1 MTKENQYTMI
11 RNLLSFFQ
19 TILGYKQASSDGI
32 DSDTIAFCKEDR
44 SIHTHDTDFYCGLQ
58 KLGTAAYQS
67 TDAFSA
73 AGHTHEYLPLS
84 GGTVNG
90 DTTITGTLS
99 NGDGISTDGGL
110 RVGGSSSFVG
120 TATFD
125 SNAIM
130 NATINSS
137 LKTNTH
143 IAVNKGRAIIN
154 SLASAG
160 SYVMLAKMNSTNGFF
175 THGTFGTDY
184 RLQYTAASV
193 VSEGKNEITH
203 TAYLLKEDGNTH
215 FPGTVTA
222 PAFSGKLNGNANTAS
237 KWQTSR
243 TITIGN
249 TGKSVDGSSNVA
261 WSLSEIGAA
270 PTNHTHE
277 YLPLSGGTVNGDTTI
292 AGTLSNG
299 DGMSTDGG
307 LRVGGS
313 SSFVG
318 TATFD
323 STATFKG
330 NAVMNG
336 MLTVKGINLTAGS
349 KLSSDDDMLM
359 LGSGSNAGY
368 VVISDDMVGNTAPT
382 NAGSNW
388 CIELGGNAFFS
399 SVSQSSDQRLKENI
413 QDVSTEFSEKYWDT
427 ENGLIHEYDWKKSG
441 KHATG
446 MIAQELLNYIPEAV
460 NYNVE
465 ADSYSVDYTS
475 ATCKIIGAMFKKI
488 KELEETIHA
497 LEER

>member
-1 MTKENQYTMI
+1 MI
-11 RNLLSFFQ
+11 SSIFAFFK
-19 TILGYKQASSDGI
+19 TILGYNHAAAEGI
-32 DSDTIAFCKEDR
+32 DTNTIAFCAEDK
-44 SIHTHDTDFYCGLQ
+44 SLHTHDTAFYCGTQ

-67 TDAFSA
+67 TAAFSA

-84 GGTVNG
+84 GGTMT
-90 DTTITGTLS
+90 DTIK
-99 NGDGISTDGGL
+99 
-110 RVGGSSSFVG
+110 SSV
-120 TATFD
+120 
-125 SNAIM
+125 
-130 NATINSS
+130 
-137 LKTNTH
+137 KTNTH
-143 IAVNKGRAIIN
+143 LAGNQGRTIIN

-175 THGTFGTDY
+175 MHGTFGTGY
-184 RLQYTAASV
+184 LLQYTAASV
-193 VSEGKNEITH
+193 VS
-203 TAYLLKEDGNTH
+203 DGNNYVSYRATLLDEGGNTS
-215 FPGTVTA
+215 FPGTVNAAT
-222 PAFSGKLNGNANTAS
+222 FSGKLNGNAATAS
-237 KWQTSR
+237 KWATAR

-249 TGKSVDGSSNVA
+249 TGKSVDGSRNVA

-270 PTNHTHE
+270 PANHTHDYAPTNHTHQ
-277 YLPLSGGTVNGDTTI
+277 YLPTSGGTVNGDTTI

-299 DGMSTDGG
+299 DGMSTDGS
-307 LRVGGS
+307 LWVGGS

-318 TATFD
+318 TTTFD

-330 NAVMNG
+330 NAIMNG

-349 KLSSDDDMLM
+349 KLSSDDNMLM

-388 CIELGGNAFFS
+388 CIELGGDAYFS
-399 SVSQSSDQRLKENI
+399 SVSQTSDQRLKENI

-427 ENGLIHEYDWKKSG
+427 ENGLIHEYNWKKSG
-441 KHATG
+441 KHANG

>member
-1 MTKENQYTMI
+1 MI
-11 RNLLSFFQ
+11 RNLFSFFK
-19 TILGYKQASSDGI
+19 TLLGYKQALSDGI
-32 DSDTIAFCKEDR
+32 DSGTIAFCKEDR
-44 SIHTHDTDFYCGLQ
+44 SIHTHDTDFYCGSQ

-73 AGHTHEYLPLS
+73 AGHTHQYLPLS
-84 GGTVNG
+84 GGT
-90 DTTITGTLS
+90 
-99 NGDGISTDGGL
+99 
-110 RVGGSSSFVG
+110 
-120 TATFD
+120 
-125 SNAIM
+125 M
-130 NATINSS
+130 NAPINSS
-137 LKTNTH
+137 VKTNTY
-143 IAVNKGRAIIN
+143 IAGNQGRTIIN

-160 SYVMLAKMNSTNGFF
+160 SYVMLAKMNSNNGFF

-193 VSEGKNEITH
+193 VS
-203 TAYLLKEDGNTH
+203 DGNNYVSYTAKLLDEGGNTS
-215 FPGTVTA
+215 FPGTVIA
-222 PAFSGKLNGNANTAS
+222 PTFSGKLNGNANTAS
-237 KWQTSR
+237 KWATAR

-270 PTNHTHE
+270 PANHTHQ

-292 AGTLSNG
+292 NGTLSNV
-299 DGMSTDGG
+299 DGISTDGS

-313 SSFVG
+313 SSFEG
-318 TATFD
+318 TTTFD
-323 STATFKG
+323 STATFKD
-330 NAVMNG
+330 NAIING
-336 MLTVKGINLTAGS
+336 TLYVDHIKGYSENNTNLTLGTGNNS
-349 KLSSDDDMLM
+349 GYVYITDDMFGKNEDGGELWSINAN
-359 LGSGSNAGY
+359 SGYA
-368 VVISDDMVGNTAPT
+368 T
-382 NAGSNW
+382 
-388 CIELGGNAFFS
+388 FS
-399 SVSQSSDQRLKENI
+399 GVSQSSDQRLKENI
-413 QDVSTEFSEKYWDT
+413 QDVSTEFEEKYWDT

>member
-1 MTKENQYTMI
+1 MI

-44 SIHTHDTDFYCGLQ
+44 SIHTHDTDFYCGSQ

-73 AGHTHEYLPLS
+73 AGHTHQYLPLS
-84 GGTVNG
+84 GGTM
-90 DTTITGTLS
+90 
-99 NGDGISTDGGL
+99 TD
-110 RVGGSSSFVG
+110 
-120 TATFD
+120 
-125 SNAIM
+125 
-130 NATINSS
+130 TINSS
-137 LKTNTH
+137 VKTNTH
-143 IAVNKGRAIIN
+143 LAGNKGRVIIN

-175 THGTFGTDY
+175 MHGTFGTDY
-184 RLQYTAASV
+184 KLQYTAASV
-193 VSEGKNEITH
+193 VSEGKNYVSH
-203 TAYLLKEDGNTH
+203 TAKLLDEDGNTS

-222 PAFSGKLNGNANTAS
+222 PTFSGKLNGNANTAS
-237 KWQTSR
+237 KWAKAR

-249 TGKSVDGSSNVA
+249 TGKSVNGSSNVS

-270 PTNHTHE
+270 PANHTHE
-277 YLPLSGGTVNGDTTI
+277 YLPISGGIVRGDI
-292 AGTLSNG
+292 NIDGTLYVDNIKGYSENSSHITLGTG
-299 DGMSTDGG
+299 DNSGYVYITDDMFGKNEDGG
-307 LRVGGS
+307 ESWSINANSGY
-313 SSFVG
+313 
-318 TATFD
+318 ATF
-323 STATFKG
+323 
-330 NAVMNG
+330 
-336 MLTVKGINLTAGS
+336 
-349 KLSSDDDMLM
+349 
-359 LGSGSNAGY
+359 SG
-368 VVISDDMVGNTAPT
+368 
-382 NAGSNW
+382 
-388 CIELGGNAFFS
+388 
-399 SVSQSSDQRLKENI
+399 VSQTSDQRLKENI